1 MFLLFD
7 FIAAF
12 DPGLNATQIQ
22 KQNCAGHGEFPSL
35 CPEDHRWMTWS
46 AWSSWSEPYYVVIL
60 FRNN

>member
-1 MFLLFD
+1 MLKIFE

-35 CPEDHRWMTWS
+35 CPEDHRWMNWSTWS
-46 AWSSWSEPYYVVIL
+46 NW
-60 FRNN
+60 